1 MPISRRIKTALGRV
15 IVLMIRLITKSGIL
29 PQILFGVYKMMISSL
44 LSMVLPALV
53 PVMADGARGLFAKF
67 SGGAGGQPQNV
78 AERIQLMQAQN
89 ERIDQP
95 SGEVSQWVA
104 NTRGI
109 FRYAVISG
117 IWGLT
122 ALAMFTNTAE
132 AYTLVLLDMSGA
144 SMSFIIGE
152 RMYLGIKK

>member
-1 MPISRRIKTALGRV
+1 
-15 IVLMIRLITKSGIL
+15 
-29 PQILFGVYKMMISSL
+29 MMISSL

-89 ERIDQP
+89 ERIKALAEIDQP

-122 ALAMFTNTAE
+122 ALAMFTNTNE

>member
-1 MPISRRIKTALGRV
+1 MEFIA
-15 IVLMIRLITKSGIL
+15 MGIA
-29 PQILFGVYKMMISSL
+29 SL

-89 ERIDQP
+89 ERIKALAEIDQP

-117 IWGLT
+117 IWTLT
-122 ALAMFTNTAE
+122 AVAMFTNTAE